1 MYYSHTLMKKN
12 IHLSFFILILA
23 IVIFNFDVINYI
35 NDLKEKL
42 GDYYYPLDDS
52 YIHLSIAKNISF
64 HEVWGITRYEFSSTS
79 SSPFFSILLSILM
92 NLWENNPLVSL
103 YLNIFIANLFLIIIY
118 LYFKDEPIVLA
129 SIFTGLYFIVL
140 LKIQTVTGL
149 EHVLHIS
156 FIAIFWLSLFKW
168 IESNY
173 LKNNHLYL
181 VYLSSFF
188 LIISRY
194 ESLFLLFP
202 AIIFLLIKK
211 RNFEAITIL
220 ILSLIPVISF
230 GLFSIKKGGFFFP
243 NSLLVKGN
251 LSLNP
256 FVFFQQTS
264 IIGKIIIIS
273 IILFLITIIFLN
285 FTLNKKTKKEL
296 YKKSYNILL
305 KNDTFLIIFI
315 TIILHSLF
323 AKFNWLYRY
332 ESYLLTLIIVSVPLF
347 FKKNVTNYTKRY
359 YLATI
364 LLIFAFFTPRFLQ
377 SEKDL
382 EFSAKNIYSQQVQ
395 IGMFL
400 QKNKKI
406 KTVIANDIGA
416 ICYFS
421 DVKIIDLM
429 GLGSTNIL
437 ILKKNN
443 PEQYKY
449 YLNHVNYDLMV
460 IYDSWFSNDKMKTRV
475 KIAELKNLHHQV
487 YGDNKVSFYIPQNS
501 NLKKDLLGAL
511 KNFKKQLPK
520 DTELIIYN

>member
-1 MYYSHTLMKKN
+1 M
-12 IHLSFFILILA
+12 
-23 IVIFNFDVINYI
+23 
-35 NDLKEKL
+35 
-42 GDYYYPLDDS
+42 
-52 YIHLSIAKNISF
+52 
-64 HEVWGITRYEFSSTS
+64 
-79 SSPFFSILLSILM
+79 
-92 NLWENNPLVSL
+92 
-103 YLNIFIANLFLIIIY
+103 
-118 LYFKDEPIVLA
+118 
-129 SIFTGLYFIVL
+129 
-140 LKIQTVTGL
+140 
-149 EHVLHIS
+149 
-156 FIAIFWLSLFKW
+156 
-168 IESNY
+168 
-173 LKNNHLYL
+173 
-181 VYLSSFF
+181 
-188 LIISRY
+188 
-194 ESLFLLFP
+194 
-202 AIIFLLIKK
+202 IKK
-211 RNFEAITIL
+211 RNLEAITIL

-501 NLKKDLLGAL
+501 NLKKDLLEAL
-511 KNFKKQLPK
+511 K
-520 DTELIIYN
+520 IGRAHV